1 MFDMN
6 MFKNKMMSTC
16 FKTQDS
22 LFPLERETS
31 PSYLMML
38 TNEHKQ
44 FVFKKKKN
52 IVSGFHFFFGMVAFK
67 I

>member
-22 LFPLERETS
+22 LSSLERETY
-31 PSYLMML
+31 PQA
-38 TNEHKQ
+38 T
-44 FVFKKKKN
+44 
-52 IVSGFHFFFGMVAFK
+52 
-67 I
+67 